1 MFISYSNIHLCRSY
15 NHQYACFSTFRL
27 GQRHLSATV
36 YIITFRVNGNNDIK
50 RNMNEKQNITK
61 NGNVYVQFAVTDEEW
76 GNEIKFNID
85 LLKQLRRP

>member
-1 MFISYSNIHLCRSY
+1 MFISYSNIHLCRTN

-36 YIITFRVNGNNDIK
+36 FIITFRVNGNNGIK

-61 NGNVYVQFAVTDEEW
+61 NGNVYVKFAITDEEW
-76 GNEIKFNID
+76 GK
-85 LLKQLRRP
+85 